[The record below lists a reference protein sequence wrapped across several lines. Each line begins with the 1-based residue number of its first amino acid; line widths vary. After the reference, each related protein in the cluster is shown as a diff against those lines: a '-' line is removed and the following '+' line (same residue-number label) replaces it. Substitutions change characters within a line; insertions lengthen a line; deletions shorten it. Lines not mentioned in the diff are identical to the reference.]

1 MESLALMVGLIMFTI
16 YGSGLIAFILSWIKS
31 KVTRVI
37 CFVFAGMAILSG
49 LWIGA
54 TLTPGNGLYL
64 GSIPVLLGGV
74 SIWNAIRVS
83 KRA

>member
-1 MESLALMVGLIMFTI
+1 MESLALMVALIMLTI
-16 YGSGLIAFILSWIKS
+16 YGSGLIAFILSWFKS
-31 KVTRVI
+31 KVTRII

-54 TLTPGNGLYL
+54 TLTPGNGLNV